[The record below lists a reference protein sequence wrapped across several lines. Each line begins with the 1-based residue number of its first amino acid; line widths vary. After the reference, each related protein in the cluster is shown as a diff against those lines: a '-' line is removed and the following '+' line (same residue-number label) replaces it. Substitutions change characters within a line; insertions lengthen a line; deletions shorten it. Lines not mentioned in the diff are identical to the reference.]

1 MCPAKL
7 PVEDAGPALVDEG
20 DVGRHEVDDHGGVDD
35 EESQDDGNES
45 LTNLEDLLG
54 DSDDDL
60 F

>member
-7 PVEDAGPALVDEG
+7 PVEDAGPAQVDEG
-20 DVGRHEVDDHGGVDD
+20 DIGRQEVVDHGGVDD